1 MRPVRAEIGKPGTR
15 AGRDTAIRRTGVALL
30 TVAIIVLA
38 LNMRAAITSLPPIFP
53 ELHSA
58 LHLSA
63 ASQSVLAAIPVLCF
77 GVFSGVAAPLSRVF
91 GEERVLG
98 AALVLL
104 AAGLLL
110 RGAAPSILLL
120 PGTVLAGMAIALM
133 NVLLPSL
140 VKRRRPER
148 AGLLIGL
155 YLMALS
161 TGAIVASL
169 IAVPVY
175 QAAGGATGA
184 VRLTLGMWALPAL
197 IAAAVWLPQ
206 LRYRTDPGLVEP
218 AVAEPEAA
226 ESPPAEP
233 PPAEATPVE
242 ATPVEA
248 TPVEAPAARPAGG
261 RPRSRLARTPLAWYV
276 TAFMGLQSLTYY
288 ATLSWFPTIFR
299 DRGASAVHAGT
310 LLAVMNLGNAV
321 TALLIPVLAHRRPD
335 QRLLALI
342 TMIITAA
349 GLAGA
354 AFGPLSVSVPF
365 VFLLGLGQG
374 ASLGLAIFYTMARS
388 PDPVTAASLSAFAQS
403 IGYLLATT
411 GPLLLGFLHTATGG
425 WNVPVWVLLGIV
437 ALQLGSGWLAGRA
450 QTVPAL
456 ALAAG
461 GTGRGSRGIHG
472 VSR

>member
-1 MRPVRAEIGKPGTR
+1 M
-15 AGRDTAIRRTGVALL
+15 ALL
-30 TVAIIVLA
+30 TAGIIVLA
-38 LNMRAAITSLPPIFP
+38 INMRAAITSLPPIFP
-53 ELHSA
+53 ELHGA

-77 GVFSGVAAPLSRVF
+77 GLFSGIAAPLSRAF

-98 AALVLL
+98 VALVLL
-104 AAGLLL
+104 AAGLVV
-110 RGAAPSILLL
+110 RGAAPSALLL
-120 PGTVLAGMAIALM
+120 PGTVIAGSAIALM

-155 YLMALS
+155 YLMSLS

-175 QAAGGATGA
+175 QAAGGSAA
-184 VRLTLGMWALPAL
+184 VRLSLGMWALPAL

-206 LRYRTDPGLVEP
+206 LRYRTEPGLVEP
-218 AVAEPEAA
+218 AVAEPAAA
-226 ESPPAEP
+226 EPVAG
-233 PPAEATPVE
+233 EAG
-242 ATPVEA
+242 
-248 TPVEAPAARPAGG
+248 AGG
-261 RPRSRLARTPLAWYV
+261 SGAAGGAGRRRSVLARTPLAWQV

-299 DRGASAVHAGT
+299 DRGMSAVHAGT

-321 TALLIPVLAHRRPD
+321 AALLIPVLAHRRPD
-335 QRLLALI
+335 QRLLALVA
-342 TMIITAA
+342 MICTGA

-354 AFGPLSVSVPF
+354 AFGPLGTATPF

-403 IGYLLATT
+403 IGYLLASL
-411 GPLLLGFLHTATGG
+411 GPLLLGLLHTATGG

-437 ALQLGSGWLAGRA
+437 VLQLVSGWLAGRA
-450 QTVPAL
+450 RTVPAL
-456 ALAAG
+456 VLPAG
-461 GTGRGSRGIHG
+461 GAGRASR

>member
-1 MRPVRAEIGKPGTR
+1 MRSAVRG
-15 AGRDTAIRRTGVALL
+15 TGVALL
-30 TVAIIVLA
+30 TAGIIILAI
-38 LNMRAAITSLPPIFP
+38 NMRAAITSLPPIFP
-53 ELHSA
+53 ELHGA

-77 GVFSGVAAPLSRVF
+77 GLFSGIAAPLSRAF

-98 AALVLL
+98 VALVLL
-104 AAGLLL
+104 AAGLVV
-110 RGAAPSILLL
+110 RGAAPSSLLL
-120 PGTVLAGMAIALM
+120 PGTVIAGSAIALM

-155 YLMALS
+155 YLMSLS

-175 QAAGGATGA
+175 QAAGGSAA
-184 VRLTLGMWALPAL
+184 VRLSLGMWALPAL

-206 LRYRTDPGLVEP
+206 LRYRTEPGLVEP
-218 AVAEPEAA
+218 AVAEPAAA
-226 ESPPAEP
+226 EPVAG
-233 PPAEATPVE
+233 EAGE
-242 ATPVEA
+242 AG
-248 TPVEAPAARPAGG
+248 AGG
-261 RPRSRLARTPLAWYV
+261 SRAGGSRAGGGAGRRRSVLARTPLAWQV

-299 DRGASAVHAGT
+299 DRGMSPLHAGT

-321 TALLIPVLAHRRPD
+321 AALLIPVLAHRRPD
-335 QRLLALI
+335 QRLLALVA
-342 TMIITAA
+342 MICTGA

-354 AFGPLSVSVPF
+354 AFGPLGTATPF

-403 IGYLLATT
+403 IGYLLASL
-411 GPLLLGFLHTATGG
+411 GPLLLGLLHTATGG

-437 ALQLGSGWLAGRA
+437 VLQLVSGWLAGRA
-450 QTVPAL
+450 RTVPAL
-456 ALAAG
+456 VLPAG
-461 GTGRGSRGIHG
+461 GAGRASR

>member
-1 MRPVRAEIGKPGTR
+1 
-15 AGRDTAIRRTGVALL
+15 
-30 TVAIIVLA
+30 
-38 LNMRAAITSLPPIFP
+38 
-53 ELHSA
+53 
-58 LHLSA
+58 
-63 ASQSVLAAIPVLCF
+63 VLAAIPVLCF
-77 GVFSGVAAPLSRVF
+77 GVFSGLGAPLGRLF

-104 AAGLLL
+104 AGGLLL
-110 RGAAPSILLL
+110 RGAAPSVLLL
-120 PGTVLAGMAIALM
+120 PGTVIAGAAIALL

-140 VKRRRPER
+140 VKRRRPDR

-161 TGAIVASL
+161 TGAIAGSV

-175 QAAGGATGA
+175 QAAGGSSEA
-184 VRLTLGMWALPAL
+184 VRLTLGMWAVPAL

-206 LRYRTDPGLVEP
+206 LRYRTPPAAIEPG
-218 AVAEPEAA
+218 VAEPGASQPDAVPDQPEAA
-226 ESPPAEP
+226 
-233 PPAEATPVE
+233 
-242 ATPVEA
+242 
-248 TPVEAPAARPAGG
+248 R
-261 RPRSRLARTPLAWYV
+261 RQRSMLARTPLAWQV

-299 DRGASAVHAGT
+299 DRGVSAVHAGT

-335 QRLLALI
+335 QRLLAVI
-342 TMIITAA
+342 TMIVTAA

-354 AFGPLSVSVPF
+354 AFGPLGVSVPF

-374 ASLGLAIFYTMARS
+374 ASLGLGIFYTMARA

-437 ALQLGSGWLAGRA
+437 ALQLVSGWLAGRDR
-450 QTVPAL
+450 TVPAL
-456 ALAAG
+456 VRPAG
-461 GTGRGSRGIHG
+461 GGGRGSRGLRG

>member
-1 MRPVRAEIGKPGTR
+1 VRAETGKSRVSGSLV
-15 AGRDTAIRRTGVALL
+15 RRSGAALL
-30 TVAIIVLA
+30 TTGIIILA
-38 LNMRAAITSLPPIFP
+38 LNMRVAITSLPPLFP
-53 ELHSA
+53 ELHGA

-63 ASQSVLAAIPVLCF
+63 AGQSVLAAIPVLCF
-77 GVFSGVAAPLSRVF
+77 GLFSGLGAPLSRRF

-98 AALVLL
+98 SALVLL

-110 RGAAPSILLL
+110 RGAAPSVLLL
-120 PGTVLAGMAIALM
+120 PGTVVAGAAIALL

-140 VKRRRPER
+140 VKRRRPDR

-161 TGAIVASL
+161 TGAIAGSL

-175 QAAGGATGA
+175 QAAGGSTAA
-184 VRLTLGMWALPAL
+184 VRLTLGMWAVPAL

-206 LRYRTDPGLVEP
+206 LRYRTQPAVIEPGVAELG
-218 AVAEPEAA
+218 VAEPAASQPETAPDQPEA
-226 ESPPAEP
+226 
-233 PPAEATPVE
+233 V
-242 ATPVEA
+242 
-248 TPVEAPAARPAGG
+248 R
-261 RPRSRLARTPLAWYV
+261 RQRSMLARTPLAWQV

-299 DRGASAVHAGT
+299 DRGVSAVHAGT

-335 QRLLALI
+335 QRLLAVI
-342 TMIITAA
+342 TMIVTAA

-354 AFGPLSVSVPF
+354 AFGPLGVSVPF

-374 ASLGLAIFYTMARS
+374 ASLGLGIFYTMARA

-437 ALQLGSGWLAGRA
+437 ALQLVSGWLAGRPR
-450 QTVPAL
+450 TVPAL
-456 ALAAG
+456 VLPAG
-461 GTGRGSRGIHG
+461 GGGRGSPGLRG

>member
-1 MRPVRAEIGKPGTR
+1 VRSAVRG
-15 AGRDTAIRRTGVALL
+15 TGVALL
-30 TVAIIVLA
+30 TAGIIVLA
-38 LNMRAAITSLPPIFP
+38 INMRAAITSLPPIFP
-53 ELHSA
+53 ELHGA

-77 GVFSGVAAPLSRVF
+77 GLFSGIAAPLSRAF

-98 AALVLL
+98 VALVLL
-104 AAGLLL
+104 AAGLVL
-110 RGAAPSILLL
+110 RGAAPSALLL
-120 PGTVLAGMAIALM
+120 PGTVVAGSAIALM

-155 YLMALS
+155 YLMSLS
-161 TGAIVASL
+161 AGAIVASL

-175 QAAGGATGA
+175 QAAGGSAA
-184 VRLTLGMWALPAL
+184 VRLSLGMWALPAL

-206 LRYRTDPGLVEP
+206 LRYRTEPGLVEP
-218 AVAEPEAA
+218 AVAEPAAA
-226 ESPPAEP
+226 EPVAG
-233 PPAEATPVE
+233 EAG
-242 ATPVEA
+242 
-248 TPVEAPAARPAGG
+248 AARSGAGG
-261 RPRSRLARTPLAWYV
+261 SEAGGSQAGGGAGRRRSVLARTPLAWQV

-299 DRGASAVHAGT
+299 DRGLSAVHAGT

-321 TALLIPVLAHRRPD
+321 AALLIPVLAHRRPD
-335 QRLLALI
+335 QRLLALVA
-342 TMIITAA
+342 MICTGA

-354 AFGPLSVSVPF
+354 AFGPLGTATPF

-403 IGYLLATT
+403 IGYLLASL
-411 GPLLLGFLHTATGG
+411 GPLLLGLLHTATGG

-437 ALQLGSGWLAGRA
+437 VLQLVSGWLAGRA
-450 QTVPAL
+450 RTVPAL
-456 ALAAG
+456 VLPAG
-461 GTGRGSRGIHG
+461 GAGRASR

>member
-1 MRPVRAEIGKPGTR
+1 SSRRSSSSAAVSRPSPAATRNCSTTLSRSSCEARSWPGLMGWPLGPAGDTSPVMASYSRPRQVPATPGRRRPPPTMRPVRAEIGKPGTR

-53 ELHSA
+53 ELHGA

-104 AAGLLL
+104 AAGLRL

-184 VRLTLGMWALPAL
+184 VR
-197 IAAAVWLPQ
+197 
-206 LRYRTDPGLVEP
+206 
-218 AVAEPEAA
+218 
-226 ESPPAEP
+226 
-233 PPAEATPVE
+233 
-242 ATPVEA
+242 
-248 TPVEAPAARPAGG
+248 
-261 RPRSRLARTPLAWYV
+261 
-276 TAFMGLQSLTYY
+276 
-288 ATLSWFPTIFR
+288 
-299 DRGASAVHAGT
+299 
-310 LLAVMNLGNAV
+310 
-321 TALLIPVLAHRRPD
+321 
-335 QRLLALI
+335 
-342 TMIITAA
+342 
-349 GLAGA
+349 
-354 AFGPLSVSVPF
+354 
-365 VFLLGLGQG
+365 
-374 ASLGLAIFYTMARS
+374 
-388 PDPVTAASLSAFAQS
+388 
-403 IGYLLATT
+403 
-411 GPLLLGFLHTATGG
+411 
-425 WNVPVWVLLGIV
+425 
-437 ALQLGSGWLAGRA
+437 
-450 QTVPAL
+450 
-456 ALAAG
+456 
-461 GTGRGSRGIHG
+461 
-472 VSR
+472 

>member
-1 MRPVRAEIGKPGTR
+1 MRPVRAETGKSRVSGSLVR
-15 AGRDTAIRRTGVALL
+15 GSGAALL
-30 TVAIIVLA
+30 TAGIIILA
-38 LNMRAAITSLPPIFP
+38 LNMRAAITGLPPLFP
-53 ELHSA
+53 ELHGA

-63 ASQSVLAAIPVLCF
+63 VGQSVLAAIPVLCF
-77 GVFSGVAAPLSRVF
+77 GVFSGLGAPLSRLF

-110 RGAAPSILLL
+110 RGAAPSVLLL
-120 PGTVLAGMAIALM
+120 PGTVIAGAAIALL

-140 VKRRRPER
+140 VKRRRPDR

-161 TGAIVASL
+161 TGAIAASL

-175 QAAGGATGA
+175 QAAGGSSGA

-197 IAAAVWLPQ
+197 VAAAVWVPQ
-206 LRYRTDPGLVEP
+206 LRHRTPPAAIEPG
-218 AVAEPEAA
+218 VAEPGVSQPEAV
-226 ESPPAEP
+226 PDRPDQ
-233 PPAEATPVE
+233 
-242 ATPVEA
+242 
-248 TPVEAPAARPAGG
+248 AR
-261 RPRSRLARTPLAWYV
+261 RQRSMLARTPLAWQV

-299 DRGASAVHAGT
+299 DRGVSAVHAGT

-335 QRLLALI
+335 QRQLALI
-342 TMIITAA
+342 TMIVTAG

-354 AFGPLSVSVPF
+354 AFGPLGVSVPF

-374 ASLGLAIFYTMARS
+374 ASLGLGIFYTMARA

-403 IGYLLATT
+403 IGYLLAST

-437 ALQLGSGWLAGRA
+437 ALQLVSGWLAGRDR
-450 QTVPAL
+450 TVPAL
-456 ALAAG
+456 VRPAARG
-461 GTGRGSRGIHG
+461 GRGSPGLRG

>member
-53 ELHSA
+53 ELHGA

-110 RGAAPSILLL
+110 RGAAPSFLLL

-148 AGLLIGL
+148 AGLLLGL

-226 ESPPAEP
+226 EPPPAEP
-233 PPAEATPVE
+233 PPAEPP
-242 ATPVEA
+242 PVEA

>member
-1 MRPVRAEIGKPGTR
+1 MRSAAVRGTG
-15 AGRDTAIRRTGVALL
+15 AALL
-30 TVAIIVLA
+30 TAGIIILA
-38 LNMRAAITSLPPIFP
+38 VNMRAAITSLPPIFP
-53 ELHSA
+53 ELHGA

-77 GVFSGVAAPLSRVF
+77 GLFSGIAAPLSRAF

-98 AALVLL
+98 VALVLL

-110 RGAAPSILLL
+110 RGAAPSALLL
-120 PGTVLAGMAIALM
+120 PGTVIAGSAIALM

-155 YLMALS
+155 YLMSLS

-175 QAAGGATGA
+175 QAAGGSAA
-184 VRLTLGMWALPAL
+184 VRLSLGMWALPAL

-206 LRYRTDPGLVEP
+206 LRYRTEPGLVEP
-218 AVAEPEAA
+218 AVAEPAAA
-226 ESPPAEP
+226 E
-233 PPAEATPVE
+233 PVAGE
-242 ATPVEA
+242 
-248 TPVEAPAARPAGG
+248 AGG
-261 RPRSRLARTPLAWYV
+261 RGAVRAGAGAGRRRSVLARTPLAWQV

-299 DRGASAVHAGT
+299 DRGMSAVHAGT

-321 TALLIPVLAHRRPD
+321 AALLIPVLAHRRPD
-335 QRLLALI
+335 QRLLALVA
-342 TMIITAA
+342 MICTGA

-354 AFGPLSVSVPF
+354 AFGPLGTATPF

-403 IGYLLATT
+403 IGYLLAS
-411 GPLLLGFLHTATGG
+411 LGRCCWACCT
-425 WNVPVWVLLGIV
+425 P
-437 ALQLGSGWLAGRA
+437 
-450 QTVPAL
+450 PP
-456 ALAAG
+456 AG
-461 GTGRGSRGIHG
+461 GTSRSGCCW
-472 VSR
+472 V